1 MRTAFQRAGAFF
13 LTLALSL
20 CLLGPLAPTAAAA
33 EYKSA
38 IGTVTA
44 GSLRLRERPDTD
56 SPILATARRNDKVVV
71 IRAEGD
77 WYKVVFNLESGYMH
91 KDYLELDEV
100 KNIKL
105 GYARFESVT
114 NVREK
119 PTTDSGIVARAP
131 RNETCFIVGFNQGWY
146 KVSYNGRKGYV
157 RSDLVTM
164 LETPYENA
172 GSKGNT
178 YHEGSAASGAG
189 SSSSG
194 SSSAG
199 TSTGSSSGSSSA
211 GTSAGS
217 SSGSSSAA
225 PSAGLGSYSM
235 SKREKKIMIFGTAN
249 ISNPRLVYANN
260 AAAKPHMTD
269 VTVKTWDINSAGEKY
284 TRTWKLTVHKN
295 IAATVE
301 AIFAEI
307 YALPEKPPIHSMG
320 GYRWANESEHSV
332 GLAIDINP
340 RENYYCSPSGKALTG
355 SYFRPGSDP
364 YSIPVG
370 GSVDQIFNKYGFT
383 RGIYWRSGYKDYMH
397 YSFFGT

>member
-20 CLLGPLAPTAAAA
+20 CLLGPLAPTAEAA

-71 IRAEGD
+71 IRSEGD

-199 TSTGSSSGSSSA
+199 TS
-211 GTSAGS
+211 AGS
-217 SSGSSSAA
+217 SSGSSSSA

-269 VTVKTWDINSAGEKY
+269 VIVKTWDINSAGEKY

-320 GYRWANESEHSV
+320 GYRWANESQHSV

-397 YSFFGT
+397 YSFYGT

>member
-211 GTSAGS
+211 
-217 SSGSSSAA
+217 A

>member
-13 LTLALSL
+13 LTLALFL
-20 CLLGPLAPTAAAA
+20 CLLGPLAPTAEAA

-91 KDYLELDEV
+91 KDYLELDEI

-189 SSSSG
+189 SS
-194 SSSAG
+194 
-199 TSTGSSSGSSSA
+199 TGSSSGSSSA
-211 GTSAGS
+211 STSGSSS

-225 PSAGLGSYSM
+225 PSVGLGSYSM
-235 SKREKKIMIFGTAN
+235 SKREKKLMIFGTAN

-355 SYFRPGSDP
+355 SYFRPDSDP

-370 GSVDQIFNKYGFT
+370 GSVDRIFNKYGFT